1 MRKSLILLAA
11 LSACKPENNLTP
23 EVYQDPNL
31 VLEYPAAA
39 EWAPLGTV
47 KARGIAEHLEQV
59 KVNDA
64 AASPEEG
71 RFQADVD
78 LKRGVNLVEASG
90 IDMHGDPKFVRHGV
104 LAGEFKEPQGAVA
117 QAGRIRVNQ
126 GGIDAILDTAAP
138 MLDVYAV
145 APLISNPIYSD
156 SYDIEIFGFGFELLQ
171 VDAYL
176 TQIWYDPPQLS
187 ADPTPGVLKVHGE
200 LPNLYAQVYV
210 TADILGLWTI
220 EPGTA
225 DVAASRIVMDLPLTV
240 GAPNHRL
247 TVGMNTPTTR
257 IDDFWFDLS
266 LIPSEVEGWL
276 LSDFVE
282 SYLEDTVPGMLTDM
296 LPGLVQSKL
305 DALDPSFET
314 ELMGQPLAIDAAF
327 SYANVDDDGI
337 ILDVDLDVDMPGNG
351 DLPYEGYLTGDAF
364 GEEPDPSHASDLS
377 MSLYDDL
384 LNRVM
389 FEVWSAGLLNLTL
402 SSEDGS
408 LSPLMLAPLHAT
420 EGTITMEGQ
429 LPPVVVKNADGE
441 LEAQIGELMVT
452 IDTPDG
458 ELGHHL
464 VASITV
470 FAPLEVNV
478 ENDVLALALGTPVLT
493 VTVRDSDWGAENETV
508 TNLLEEM
515 LPIDTMLR
523 MFGDFTFPLPALPGI
538 SIAQGEATRDGDV
551 HTNVTVDLQ

>member
-1 MRKSLILLAA
+1 MRKSLVLLAA
-11 LSACKPENNLTP
+11 LTACKPENELNVQ
-23 EVYQDPNL
+23 EYQDPNL
-31 VLEYPAAA
+31 VLEFPAAA
-39 EWAPLGTV
+39 EWTPLGTV
-47 KARGIAEHLEQV
+47 KARGVAEHLEQV
-59 KVNDA
+59 KVNTEA
-64 AASPEEG
+64 APAEEG
-71 RFQADVD
+71 RFQADIT
-78 LKRGVNLVEASG
+78 LERGVNLVEASG
-90 IDMHGDPKFVRHGV
+90 VDMHGDPKFVRHGV
-104 LAGEFKEPQGAVA
+104 LAGEFKEPQGAVE

-126 GGIDAILDTAAP
+126 GGIDAILAAAAP

-156 SYDIEIFGFGFELLQ
+156 SYDVEIFGFGFELIQ

-176 TQIWYDPPQLS
+176 TQIWYDPPRLS
-187 ADPTPGVLKVHGE
+187 ANPTPGVLKVHGE
-200 LPNLYAQVYV
+200 LPNVYAQVYV
-210 TADILGLWTI
+210 TGDILGLWTVD
-220 EPGTA
+220 GTA
-225 DVAASRIVMDLPLTV
+225 DVAASKIVMDLPLTV

-247 TVGMNTPTTR
+247 TVGLNTPTTR

-266 LIPSEVEGWL
+266 LIPSEIEGWL

-282 SYLEDTVPGMLTDM
+282 GYLEDTVPGLLTDM
-296 LPGLVQSKL
+296 LPGLVQDKL
-305 DALDPSFET
+305 DALDPSFQT
-314 ELMGQPLAIDAAF
+314 ELMGNPLAIDAEF

-351 DLPYEGYLTGDAF
+351 ELPYEGYLTGDAF
-364 GEEPDPSHASDLS
+364 GEEPDPSHASDIS
-377 MSLYDDL
+377 MALYDDL

-389 FEVWSAGLLNLTL
+389 FEVWSAGVLNMTM

-420 EGTITMEGQ
+420 EGTITIEGM
-429 LPPVVVKNADGE
+429 LPPVVVKNEAGE
-441 LEAQIGELMVT
+441 LEAQIGELIVT

-464 VASITV
+464 VASITM

-478 ENDVLALALGTPVLT
+478 ANDVLALELGDPVLT

-538 SIAQGEATRDGDV
+538 SIAQGEAVRDGEV